1 MARGERFRIR
11 SELREERWARGRIEQ
26 VGSQRETVASDAQ
39 TRSTVRRITTL
50 EFIINA
56 SSAVLKKTNESTKNA
71 FVRSFVRS
79 SLRSLDN
86 RRKEIWH
93 RRKGNYRTKSCF
105 FSFLLLRKPCIRT
118 EGERERKRDSKK
130 EEKRMKDVNNTFEN
144 R

>member
-71 FVRSFVRS
+71 FVRSFVR
-79 SLRSLDN
+79 LCALWDN

-93 RRKGNYRTKSCF
+93 RRKDNYRTKSCF

>member
-71 FVRSFVRS
+71 FVRSFVR
-79 SLRSLDN
+79 LCALWIIGEKKFGIVGRVIIGRSLAFFPFYCFES
-86 RRKEIWH
+86 RVYGRK
-93 RRKGNYRTKSCF
+93 
-105 FSFLLLRKPCIRT
+105 
-118 EGERERKRDSKK
+118 EREREREIRRRKRKG
-130 EEKRMKDVNNTFEN
+130 
-144 R
+144 